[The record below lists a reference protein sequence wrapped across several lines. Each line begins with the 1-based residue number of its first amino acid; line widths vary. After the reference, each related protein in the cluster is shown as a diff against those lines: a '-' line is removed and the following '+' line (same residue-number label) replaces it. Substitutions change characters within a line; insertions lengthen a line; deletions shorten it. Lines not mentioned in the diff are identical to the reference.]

1 MITYTIILVFWII
14 VAVISAS
21 IQVASVKKYTKTN
34 QVYWILISILASL
47 FLTLAYVKTF
57 NGQNISVIYP
67 LIKILCII
75 SVIITGVVFF
85 NEKLSIKN
93 ISGIVFGV
101 ISIYLLA
108 S

>member
-57 NGQNISVIYP
+57 NGQNISVI
-67 LIKILCII
+67 
-75 SVIITGVVFF
+75 ITGVVFF